1 VEDLFVKIKV
11 NFLVE
16 MKVDIR
22 FFFFVL
28 GW

>member
-1 VEDLFVKIKV
+1 MEDLFVKIKV